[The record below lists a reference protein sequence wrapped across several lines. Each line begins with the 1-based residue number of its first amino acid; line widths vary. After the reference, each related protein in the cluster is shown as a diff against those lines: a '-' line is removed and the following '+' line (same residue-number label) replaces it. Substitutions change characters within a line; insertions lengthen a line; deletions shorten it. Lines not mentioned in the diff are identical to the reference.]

1 MEQSELTSH
10 FGFEIKLF
18 STGIF
23 TTLLFELKKR
33 CKLEEKLGIGL
44 KFSFTSIQ
52 RNCQFQK
59 VFYIV
64 CRKNLWK
71 NFADCGVLENYA
83 PKVCVSMQSLSVK

>member
-1 MEQSELTSH
+1 MISSDHSQMEQSELTSH

-23 TTLLFELKKR
+23 TTLLFEFKKKMQAR
-33 CKLEEKLGIGL
+33 RKAWNW

-59 VFYIV
+59 VFYVV

-83 PKVCVSMQSLSVK
+83 PKV